1 MMTKA
6 LSDVAAAVSGTAG
19 HVLTGIAAEN
29 ISGGTLWLQLF
40 DAVIAYDAAQK
51 TAARVATT
59 AALID
64 NGWIQAGAGVGAT
77 LTSPDDNVAH
87 NDFDDVTTIANDRV
101 LVKDEVTADRY
112 ANGIY
117 VMTTPADGAGQEA
130 VLTRATDFDAV
141 AEIVENALVRVTAGT
156 VATGLAYRVT
166 TAPETV
172 DTDPIVFAA
181 SWTPVYPPIRV
192 ATATRVQI
200 PFRRLTRAGLGP
212 FVTGIAYGWSTQR
225 DTFVPTTTTATN
237 LALWLHHSAP

>member
-1 MMTKA
+1 MLTKA
-6 LSDVAAAVSGTAG
+6 LSDVAGVVSGSAG
-19 HVLTGIAAEN
+19 HVLTGLAAEN
-29 ISGGTLWLQLF
+29 ISGATLWLQLF
-40 DAVIAYDAAQK
+40 DDDIAYDAAQK

-64 NGWIQAGAGVGAT
+64 AGWVQAGAGVGAT

-87 NDFDDVTTIANDRV
+87 NDFDGVTLIANDRI
-101 LVKDEVTADRY
+101 LVKDEVTADRA

-117 VMTTPADGAGQEA
+117 VLTTPADGAGQEA

-156 VATGLAYRVT
+156 VSTGLAYRVT

-181 SWTPVYPPIRV
+181 SWTPAHPPIRV
-192 ATATRVQI
+192 PTATRVPI
-200 PFRRLTRAGLGP
+200 AFRRLTRPGLGP
-212 FVTGIAYGWSTQR
+212 FATGIAFGWSTRR
-225 DTFVPTTTTATN
+225 DSFVPTTTTATN
-237 LALWLHHSAP
+237 LALWLHHTAP